1 MAEQNWELDPATLQA
16 KLPMMNIDMVKFV
29 AEMEAEYK
37 KIREQRPQGYSH
49 ALRSELKRLKTFE
62 CLETYSSWSPEEM
75 AENGFYSTGINSSMQ
90 CFCCGLVLCTMSISK
105 TPYVCHQKSRP
116 DCDFIK
122 GIDVGNIPKY
132 EVKVQRGEVV
142 AVERVD
148 AYRSEE
154 FRLESFKDWPF
165 YSKTDPASLAAAG
178 FFFTG
183 VKDRVQCC
191 CCGGALANWE
201 VDDDP
206 WKEHCKWFP
215 ECEYVKSKKS
225 SEEIA
230 KYTKS
235 YEGFHAVTAKHY
247 CSEVWLDLEK
257 PTETGNSEVIT
268 TIFKYEE
275 VRLDSFKTWPED
287 AKADPSM
294 LAKAGFFYTG
304 TGDAVQCFQCGTR
317 LIQWKLED
325 DPWTEHAKHN
335 PSCQLVCCMRAV
347 KDESEST
354 SKLTTSNEAEAAD
367 LENTVWSALEGTSSS
382 ITDQSPEEN
391 IWFLKAK
398 GLFVQL
404 RKTYNSLNFRKIFSL
419 SDSVHTTP
427 DLKSLFAW
435 LPLVSKSLKNEPV
448 HQVSLPVLLRD
459 LSRITVVEGE
469 VGSGKSA
476 LLRRI
481 AILWASGSCPV
492 LQRFKLVFYLS
503 LNSLSNGQSLAG
515 AISEELC
522 STGTHLT
529 EESINDIIYHL
540 KDQVLFLLD
549 DYGAAGSAPKCIQDL
564 IVKNHM
570 NKVSVVIGVQTNRTA
585 AVRQYA
591 SSVLTIA
598 AFPVYSAVFILKN
611 LFSHSISLVEGFFV
625 QLGMSQSLQGILKT
639 PLFTIAVCALWV
651 QYPQKNTH
659 NSAIC
664 KAYLHYIK
672 LKHLRQSE
680 KMRCMISFCGDLAL
694 DGLFDQR
701 FEFSDKDLE
710 DAGIDAEEAIHL
722 GLLSKFT
729 AQMLKPVYK
738 FFHASFQEYLAGK
751 RLSELLESESQE
763 HVEKGCHYLKTI
775 DTFLKIMVHYKFFL
789 LYACSSSALATQKII
804 NHLFRVAESKGFYD
818 SSSENGKYVPHHP
831 ELFVLEELL
840 SVVLPMET
848 AQPMGKDFD
857 ILKDHF
863 LEFVVGVAYSGN
875 SVSDCAPR
883 ILEYLT
889 GKSLNLTASRAF
901 NQFVREY
908 PESLELLSAI
918 KILISG
924 RKKDQCPDLV
934 KMGKILEP
942 HGKPVVEEEFASAYQ
957 LLSSVAEKTRAD
969 SDNIENFRGML
980 HRHLPESIGQTFL
993 TAEGKHKMP
1002 LLILNVLHVDG
1013 IDEKDCK
1020 NLMVLF
1026 SVSEQVELTLSNS
1039 EGFLESI
1046 QPALE
1051 IYKGIFRKIEVHCTH
1066 LSKREEELIVSMSA
1080 LQSLHLRFRQVP
1092 EHLIQ
1097 NLDTF
1102 SHLKELSIDGPND
1115 SKVFDKIPNGFGSL
1129 HRMEK
1134 LIIKNVTLVEDSSR
1148 LARFVQQFSNLQVF
1162 HLSCSICPGL
1172 ADIITSLANC
1182 KKLENISFRGSTH
1195 CDLDDLPFVS
1205 SLPNFKNLK
1214 ILDLKS
1220 QHFAKHE
1227 EAACFARALGSLAC
1241 LEELNLPSGNGV
1253 KSTISTVI
1261 EQFQHLR
1268 HLRILSATLVLVDS
1282 NLHELAKAAKEGH
1295 LQAIQILD
1303 LAANHDITDSGWRN
1317 FFLTLDGMPNLKQ
1330 LTLGRLY
1337 THSLQPGDSTVR
1349 AFVQCVSRLRSLM
1362 TIVMFG
1368 WLLDTEHFTMFN
1380 KMKEQHPQ
1388 SKCLSI
1394 MWKWVLP
1401 FAPVIQDGAP

>member
-1 MAEQNWELDPATLQA
+1 MTSHFNQCTSRPVRLSKGTLKSSAGRCVNEYTVMANGQKDVLFKRGGQWKVGDTCNAVWSADGNAYQATITSIDVKKGTCNVIYTSYGNKEQQRLSDLLSDNSEAESEKAVLEAPEPRFGGSPPFFPGFPPTIPAGPPLIPPPPPMGPDSSEDDEALGSMLIAWYMSGYHTGYYLIMAEQNWELDPAALQA

-90 CFCCGLVLCTMSISK
+90 CFCCGLVLCTMSINK

-132 EVKVQRGEVV
+132 EVKVQRGEAV

-165 YSKTDPASLAAAG
+165 YSKADPASLATAG
-178 FFFTG
+178 FFF
-183 VKDRVQCC
+183 
-191 CCGGALANWE
+191 
-201 VDDDP
+201 
-206 WKEHCKWFP
+206 
-215 ECEYVKSKKS
+215 
-225 SEEIA
+225 
-230 KYTKS
+230 
-235 YEGFHAVTAKHY
+235 
-247 CSEVWLDLEK
+247 
-257 PTETGNSEVIT
+257 
-268 TIFKYEE
+268 
-275 VRLDSFKTWPED
+275 
-287 AKADPSM
+287 
-294 LAKAGFFYTG
+294 
-304 TGDAVQCFQCGTR
+304 
-317 LIQWKLED
+317 
-325 DPWTEHAKHN
+325 
-335 PSCQLVCCMRAV
+335 
-347 KDESEST
+347 
-354 SKLTTSNEAEAAD
+354 
-367 LENTVWSALEGTSSS
+367 
-382 ITDQSPEEN
+382 TDQSPEEN

-598 AFPVYSAVFILKN
+598 AFPVYSTVFILKN

-625 QLGMSQSLQGILKT
+625 QLGMSQSLQDILKT

-651 QYPQKNTH
+651 QYPEKNTH

-694 DGLFDQR
+694 DGLFDQC

-710 DAGIDAEEAIHL
+710 DAGVDAEEAIHL

-763 HVEKGCHYLKTI
+763 HVEKGCHYLKKI

-818 SSSENGKYVPHHP
+818 SSSENGKHVPHHP
-831 ELFVLEELL
+831 ELFVLEELF

-875 SVSDCAPR
+875 SVSDCTPR

-889 GKSLNLTASRAF
+889 
-901 NQFVREY
+901 
-908 PESLELLSAI
+908 
-918 KILISG
+918 
-924 RKKDQCPDLV
+924 
-934 KMGKILEP
+934 
-942 HGKPVVEEEFASAYQ
+942 
-957 LLSSVAEKTRAD
+957 
-969 SDNIENFRGML
+969 
-980 HRHLPESIGQTFL
+980 
-993 TAEGKHKMP
+993 
-1002 LLILNVLHVDG
+1002 
-1013 IDEKDCK
+1013 
-1020 NLMVLF
+1020 
-1026 SVSEQVELTLSNS
+1026 
-1039 EGFLESI
+1039 
-1046 QPALE
+1046 
-1051 IYKGIFRKIEVHCTH
+1051 
-1066 LSKREEELIVSMSA
+1066 
-1080 LQSLHLRFRQVP
+1080 

-1102 SHLKELSIDGPND
+1102 SHLKELSIDGPSD

-1129 HRMEK
+1129 HRLEK
-1134 LIIKNVTLVEDSSR
+1134 LIIKNVTLVENSSR

-1195 CDLDDLPFVS
+1195 SDLGDLPF
-1205 SLPNFKNLK
+1205 
-1214 ILDLKS
+1214 
-1220 QHFAKHE
+1220 
-1227 EAACFARALGSLAC
+1227 
-1241 LEELNLPSGNGV
+1241 
-1253 KSTISTVI
+1253 
-1261 EQFQHLR
+1261 
-1268 HLRILSATLVLVDS
+1268 
-1282 NLHELAKAAKEGH
+1282 AKAAKEGH

-1317 FFLTLDGMPNLKQ
+1317 FFLTLDGMPDLKE
-1330 LTLGRLY
+1330 LTLSRLY
-1337 THSLQPGDSTVR
+1337 TRSLQPGDSTVR

-1362 TIVMFG
+1362 KIVMFG
-1368 WLLDTEHFTMFN
+1368 WLLDTEHLTMFN